1 MMINLS
7 IWGIPLVVSGSKSG
21 PSHPSGIESW
31 QFLAHLQIISNNGM
45 RERKNWEESLSSDM
59 GSHQSNIKTESFFWN
74 CCWFLVKHL
83 YDCNEI
89 LVYLWINPL
98 IYYILVYIDIV
109 TYISHLLGGMR
120 IQTVTVRSFL
130 CGFLQLKLEHMFRP
144 GPNQIRKYIE
154 YNNNNIYWIYIL
166 YAYYIHIIY
175 LPIPYIYTLQ

>member
-1 MMINLS
+1 MI
-7 IWGIPLVVSGSKSG
+7 VMKS
-21 PSHPSGIESW
+21 W
-31 QFLAHLQIISNNGM
+31 YN
-45 RERKNWEESLSSDM
+45 
-59 GSHQSNIKTESFFWN
+59 
-74 CCWFLVKHL
+74 
-83 YDCNEI
+83 
-89 LVYLWINPL
+89 LWINPL

-166 YAYYIHIIY
+166 YAYYMHIIFILNTYFIHIHP
-175 LPIPYIYTLQ
+175 PIN